1 LAPTRSNG
9 WLLLAHP
16 HFEDEYSKWQNDA
29 VKVITK
35 NPTDFASHSKVKLFA
50 TLQKLVF
57 EVIPED
63 PARESFLL
71 GNTLG
76 PENRAWRRAKFSQ
89 QYRLF
94 FRFDSAAKI
103 IIYAW
108 VNDANSLRA
117 YQSKTD
123 AYAMF
128 AKRLHNGNPP
138 NNWDELLSEST
149 ELSAN

>member
-1 LAPTRSNG
+1 M
-9 WLLLAHP
+9 
-16 HFEDEYSKWQNDA
+16 
-29 VKVITK
+29 ITK
-35 NPTDFASHSKVKLFA
+35 NPTDFESHSKVKLFA

-138 NNWDELLSEST
+138 TNWDELLSEST

>member
-1 LAPTRSNG
+1 M
-9 WLLLAHP
+9 AHP

-35 NPTDFASHSKVKLFA
+35 NPTDFASHSKVKLFV

-71 GNTLG
+71 VNTLG
-76 PENRAWRRAKFSQ
+76 PENRSWRRAKFSQ

-138 NNWDELLSEST
+138 TNWDALLSESI

>member
-1 LAPTRSNG
+1 M
-9 WLLLAHP
+9 
-16 HFEDEYSKWQNDA
+16 
-29 VKVITK
+29 ITK
-35 NPTDFASHSKVKLFA
+35 NPTDFESHSKVKLFA

-123 AYAMF
+123 AYAVF

-149 ELSAN
+149 ELGKN

>member
-1 LAPTRSNG
+1 ML
-9 WLLLAHP
+9 
-16 HFEDEYSKWQNDA
+16 
-29 VKVITK
+29 TK
-35 NPTDFASHSKVKLFA
+35 KPTDFESHSKVKLYA

-123 AYAMF
+123 AYAVF

-138 NNWDELLSEST
+138 NNWDALLSESI
-149 ELSAN
+149 ELGKN

>member
-1 LAPTRSNG
+1 ML
-9 WLLLAHP
+9 
-16 HFEDEYSKWQNDA
+16 
-29 VKVITK
+29 TK
-35 NPTDFASHSKVKLFA
+35 KPTDFESHSKVKLFA

-57 EVIPED
+57 DVIPED

-94 FRFDSAAKI
+94 FRFDPTAKI

-108 VNDANSLRA
+108 VWDA
-117 YQSKTD
+117 
-123 AYAMF
+123 
-128 AKRLHNGNPP
+128 
-138 NNWDELLSEST
+138 LLSEST
-149 ELSAN
+149 ELGKTEVEPIKTVRTL